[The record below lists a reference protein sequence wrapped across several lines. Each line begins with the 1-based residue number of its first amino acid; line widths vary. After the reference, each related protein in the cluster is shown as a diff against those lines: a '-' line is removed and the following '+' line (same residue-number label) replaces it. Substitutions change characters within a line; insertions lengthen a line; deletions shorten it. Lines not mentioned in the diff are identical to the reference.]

1 VREENAVTKGVHE
14 LAGIHWEGPVCPD
27 RDKEAPFLAEWEK
40 GVFAITAC
48 SVGQGFYNFA
58 DFRQEIER
66 MHPVAYLSARY
77 YERWLH
83 TAIIN
88 LSKQGVI
95 DPAELEERT
104 KYYLENPDAEVPL
117 PSNPELMDKLA
128 AVAVAGVPYRKD
140 DPDKPPKYKVGDRVR
155 VRQDYY
161 VDGHTRMASYVR
173 GKVGEIAKVFC
184 NMELPDSGVTGG
196 KPQHEYVYA
205 VRFDPKEMWGETA
218 ESGVAAHYWDA
229 YECYLEPA

>member
-1 VREENAVTKGVHE
+1 VTKGVHE
-14 LAGIHWEGPVCPD
+14 LAGIHWEGPVAPG
-27 RDKEAPFLAEWEK
+27 RDEETTFNAEWEK

-48 SVGQGFYNFA
+48 AVGQGFYNFA

-83 TAIIN
+83 TAITN
-88 LSKQGVI
+88 LAKQGVI
-95 DPAELEERT
+95 DTKELEERT
-104 KYYLENPDAEVPL
+104 KYYLENPEAPVPQHSDPAL
-117 PSNPELMDKLA
+117 FDKLA
-128 AVAVAGVPYRKD
+128 GIAVAGVPYRKD
-140 DPDKPPKYKVGDRVR
+140 DPDKPPKYAVGDKVKI
-155 VRQDYY
+155 RQDYW
-161 VDGHTRMASYVR
+161 VSGHSRMASYVR

-196 KPQHEYVYA
+196 EPRHEYIYA
-205 VRFDPKEMWGETA
+205 VKFTPEEMWGPLA
-218 ESGVAAHYWDA
+218 EPGVAAHYWDA